1 MIFNLS
7 EGFIPSPNFMNRLL
21 PRSQSFTYRL
31 EGAPGMKVQ
40 LFFSYINLGSSQTC
54 TGARLS
60 IYEGPTTT
68 GLPAHTRCGR
78 NTTSYLSSTNIISL
92 KLENWAS
99 LQGAESGF
107 KIYYAFGIKGRLLL
121 LYIL

>member
-54 TGARLS
+54 NGARLS
-60 IYEGPTTT
+60 IYESPTTT
-68 GLPAHTRCGR
+68 GVPAHTRCGK
-78 NTTSYLSSTNIISL
+78 NTTSYLSLTNIISL
-92 KLENWAS
+92 KLE
-99 LQGAESGF
+99 LQGTESGF
-107 KIYYAFGIKGRLLL
+107 KIFYRIGTRGGFIEVARI
-121 LYIL
+121 